1 MSHQDDILNSKIKDI
16 LKDNNNFDNI
26 FMKKMK
32 KIYSKHQTSQLT
44 HSNYFN
50 SHSNNKIRLETSLK
64 TNQMINNSKSTYNYN
79 RTNNN
84 SKNIKKSN
92 SSLEEDE
99 IRASSKNS
107 KKNKQISPRENNN
120 LLKEKNSS
128 ISGDMNRVNKYSF
141 IQAVISNQGNYSH
154 QHNIK
159 SANTSKSKSK
169 PKKNNLIK
177 GYLYTNLTK
186 KANPQMIIKYGNS
199 KKISTK
205 NSNINIYNPYEPTKI
220 EYKKL
225 SKTAYQTKNNS
236 RKNSTEKKRKN
247 DNLHYHHN
255 HFDEHSDN
263 TSKNYSNQNNS
274 GAIAKSIEIN
284 NYILSSSKNKNDHHN
299 SLGNSSLNFVKNKN
313 QSINNHHNN
322 NNNHNLSG
330 NIFHVKG
337 LSEIP
342 INKIILYSNNTNNS
356 KLIKPGH
363 FIANSKKYINVNDIK
378 YIEYI
383 NSNLKN
389 NNSTKN
395 TSSLSNISSKK
406 KDESDKD
413 YLQMKF
419 QNKFKNTKLLTTV
432 HSKQNSKSSS
442 RIEDYSNN
450 IITHSKPLDIS
461 KNNFIKKNI
470 PYTACQSPT
479 SKIQKT
485 KKNPLKNNLV
495 KRSLELGYQNNIK
508 KSSIQSIKNINFD
521 ILKREKQTNLLN
533 LNISNHKKEHSYNI
547 SRKEVNNILLDK
559 ENNQIAETQS
569 LQSTIREPAYYRKEM
584 EKISNYIKQ
593 CKYKILI

>member
-1 MSHQDDILNSKIKDI
+1 MSNQDDMLSSKIKDI
-16 LKDNNNFDNI
+16 LNHNNNFDNI
-26 FMKKMK
+26 FMKKLK
-32 KIYSKHQTSQLT
+32 KIYSKHQNSQLT

-64 TNQMINNSKSTYNYN
+64 TNQMINNSKSIYNYN

-92 SSLEEDE
+92 SSLEVED
-99 IRASSKNS
+99 IRTLSKNS
-107 KKNKQISPRENNN
+107 KKTKPISPRDNNS

-128 ISGDMNRVNKYSF
+128 ISGDMNRINKYSF
-141 IQAVISNQGNYSH
+141 IQAVISNQGNYNH
-154 QHNIK
+154 QHNVK

-169 PKKNNLIK
+169 PKKTNLIK
-177 GYLYTNLTK
+177 GYLNTNLIK
-186 KANPQMIIKYGNS
+186 KSNPQMMNKYNNRQ
-199 KKISTK
+199 KISTK
-205 NSNINIYNPYEPTKI
+205 NSNVNIYNPYEPTKI

-247 DNLHYHHN
+247 ENFHYYN
-255 HFDEHSDN
+255 NQLVDQSDN

-274 GAIAKSIEIN
+274 GGITKSIEIN
-284 NYILSSSKNKNDHHN
+284 NYILTSLKNKNDYHN
-299 SLGNSSLNFVKNKN
+299 SLGNTSLNLIKPKNT
-313 QSINNHHNN
+313 NNYH
-322 NNNHNLSG
+322 NHNLSG
-330 NIFHVKG
+330 NIYHIKG

-342 INKIILYSNNTNNS
+342 INKIILNNNNINNS
-356 KLIKPGH
+356 KLIKPAN
-363 FIANSKKYINVNDIK
+363 FIVNSKKYINVNDVK

-406 KDESDKD
+406 RDESDKD

-419 QNKFKNTKLLTTV
+419 QNKYKNTKLLTTV
-432 HSKQNSKSSS
+432 NSKQNSKSSS
-442 RIEDYSNN
+442 RIEDYSNI
-450 IITHSKPLDIS
+450 IITHNKPLDLS

-470 PYTACQSPT
+470 PYTACQSP
-479 SKIQKT
+479 SNKIQKP
-485 KKNPLKNNLV
+485 KKNSLKNHLV
-495 KRSLELGYQNNIK
+495 KKSLELGYQNIK

-521 ILKREKQTNLLN
+521 ILKRDKQANLLN
-533 LNISNHKKEHSYNI
+533 LNISNHKKDHSYNI
-547 SRKEVNNILLDK
+547 TRKEINNILIEREK
-559 ENNQIAETQS
+559 NQNNETQS

-593 CKYKILI
+593 CK